1 LTPAPR
7 RIGPRIEYVEVYT
20 APGDL
25 ESVRKALEEQGIE
38 VQSAEV
44 RRVAKTTASLDEHAA
59 LQVLKLMDK
68 LEEMDDVQNV
78 DSNVDFSSEIIEKYE
93 SQSR

>member
-1 LTPAPR
+1 
-7 RIGPRIEYVEVYT
+7 
-20 APGDL
+20 
-25 ESVRKALEEQGIE
+25 VRKALEEQGIE

-78 DSNVDFSSEIIEKYE
+78 DSNVDFSSDIIEKYE